1 MRELDLKPMIN
12 TALQK
17 AIVPFVRDQ
26 VNASVKARN
35 AGQGGWPRQQTAGQP
50 TQFGNRQWQGPGKG
64 GGRGTGLPPPAIGDG
79 YFGHRKNRMGHPV
92 TCYECQV
99 TGHFAWECPRAGIPA
114 SGGGEGGHHPATR
127 RGPHSDLRHR
137 GWATQTGGG
146 SSRFSGSIGVRAGSL
161 RELGRT
167 EHCRCRQAGWPRKH
181 TSALGT
187 GQITGPVA
195 PGWPGPTIHHAEA
208 RPRPRRSRATPGYG

>member
-114 SGGGEGGHHPATR
+114 PGGGGGRGGTPRQPAGAPTR
-127 RGPHSDLRHR
+127 TSATEAGPPKRGEAVL
-137 GWATQTGGG
+137 G
-146 SSRFSGSIGVRAGSL
+146 SPGASGFGQGHCASSVGRNTADAGRRDGHVSTRL
-161 RELGRT
+161 PLGLGR
-167 EHCRCRQAGWPRKH
+167 
-181 TSALGT
+181 S
-187 GQITGPVA
+187 
-195 PGWPGPTIHHAEA
+195 PG
-208 RPRPRRSRATPGYG
+208 R

>member
-1 MRELDLKPMIN
+1 MKRECRAAFGTSMRVLEGSPEWIRGQAEGLFVSEMQVKARGSLVRELDLKPMIN

-50 TQFGNRQWQGPGKG
+50 TQFGNRQWQAPGKG

-99 TGHFAWECPRAGIPA
+99 TGHFAWECPQAGIPA
-114 SGGGEGGHHPATR
+114 SGGGGG
-127 RGPHSDLRHR
+127 
-137 GWATQTGGG
+137 
-146 SSRFSGSIGVRAGSL
+146 
-161 RELGRT
+161 
-167 EHCRCRQAGWPRKH
+167 
-181 TSALGT
+181 
-187 GQITGPVA
+187 A
-195 PGWPGPTIHHAEA
+195 PPGNPPGP
-208 RPRPRRSRATPGYG
+208 PLGPPPPGLGHPNGGRQF